1 MFTSTETKS
10 IIVLN
15 SHPIQY
21 FAPLY
26 RQIAIDQSIQL
37 KVLYCSRHGLNGET
51 DRQFNTSVRWDIP
64 LLEGYNH
71 AFISNQALNPSIYR
85 FWGLLN
91 LSVIRYLWQAPKSI
105 VWVHGWA
112 YATCWVALIAAKLFG
127 HTVCLRGEAPYKL
140 ERTKP
145 WLMQRLRRVVL
156 GQGLFSFIDYFLY
169 IGEQNRRL
177 YTHMGVAPHKLIH
190 MPYAVDNCRF
200 HQQAR
205 VLAETRAALRTQ
217 MKVPPGAFV
226 LLMSGKYVAK
236 KRPLDL
242 LKAVAKLKNPAIVVI
257 LMGDGPLRGDI
268 ERYVQQ
274 QAMSSVY
281 LTGFVNQSA
290 VSDYYAVA
298 DVYVMCSTEE
308 ETWGLSTN
316 EAMNFGLPLILSN
329 QVGGADDLVQD
340 GVNGY
345 VVPGGDV
352 AELAKAIQK
361 MMSQPAEAR
370 QQMGQQSLQ
379 LVRQHSYDRI
389 IQSLQQHL
397 LTP

>member
-1 MFTSTETKS
+1 
-10 IIVLN
+10 
-15 SHPIQY
+15 
-21 FAPLY
+21 
-26 RQIAIDQSIQL
+26 
-37 KVLYCSRHGLNGET
+37 
-51 DRQFNTSVRWDIP
+51 
-64 LLEGYNH
+64 
-71 AFISNQALNPSIYR
+71 
-85 FWGLLN
+85 
-91 LSVIRYLWQAPKSI
+91 
-105 VWVHGWA
+105 
-112 YATCWVALIAAKLFG
+112 
-127 HTVCLRGEAPYKL
+127 
-140 ERTKP
+140 
-145 WLMQRLRRVVL
+145 
-156 GQGLFSFIDYFLY
+156 
-169 IGEQNRRL
+169 
-177 YTHMGVAPHKLIH
+177 
-190 MPYAVDNCRF
+190 
-200 HQQAR
+200 
-205 VLAETRAALRTQ
+205 